1 MYDSV
6 NKLHVV
12 NRRFSDFEYLLKQL
26 QSKTENGGFCFPAL
40 SEKRVFNNLDD
51 TFIHQRR
58 LELEGFLRVLVQMED
73 PIKSDM
79 DLKVFLTF
87 EDAKYKSYRQDPSP
101 ILDNL
106 AKIYAYV
113 PNMPSRKNILE
124 VNGQGVTK
132 TVKQVI
138 KRAKHE
144 LNGIDEPQELIKDSG
159 GIDFDLIQ
167 KNVDK
172 NLQLLSDCQSEH
184 ESHQSLF
191 NNQM

>member
-1 MYDSV
+1 M
-6 NKLHVV
+6 
-12 NRRFSDFEYLLKQL
+12 
-26 QSKTENGGFCFPAL
+26 
-40 SEKRVFNNLDD
+40 
-51 TFIHQRR
+51 
-58 LELEGFLRVLVQMED
+58 
-73 PIKSDM
+73 
-79 DLKVFLTF
+79 
-87 EDAKYKSYRQDPSP
+87 
-101 ILDNL
+101 
-106 AKIYAYV
+106 
-113 PNMPSRKNILE
+113 
-124 VNGQGVTK
+124 TK

>member
-1 MYDSV
+1 
-6 NKLHVV
+6 
-12 NRRFSDFEYLLKQL
+12 
-26 QSKTENGGFCFPAL
+26 
-40 SEKRVFNNLDD
+40 
-51 TFIHQRR
+51 
-58 LELEGFLRVLVQMED
+58 MED

-124 VNGQGVTK
+124 VNGYGVTK
-132 TVKQVI
+132 TFKQVI